1 MCDTPRNPCG
11 LLQLGA
17 LVAAMGDGVRYWKR
31 QGNNLQS
38 PQQSALKIGRN
49 WESLTV
55 QTAVPIA
62 TETPDISKWHS
73 LGDIEEVKSI
83 MSSRELQG
91 PSSLC

>member
-17 LVAAMGDGVRYWKR
+17 LVAAMGAEVSYWGQ

-38 PQQSALKIGRN
+38 PRQSALTIVR
-49 WESLTV
+49 
-55 QTAVPIA
+55 TAVPIA
-62 TETPDISKWHS
+62 TETPDIAKWDS
-73 LGDIEEVKSI
+73 WGGIEVKSI

-91 PSSLC
+91 PSSL